1 MGELAEGQV
10 QTLSMRMT
18 TGLRGR
24 LEAIREMAS
33 LRRGGAPVT
42 TSEVAKGLLETAR
55 HEGLELL
62 ELQTKPTQSLLAIR
76 KKVEHGQL
84 LTLAEWMLVARYV
97 QVGTESFHKNPL
109 RPASWAGLL
118 EAFQA
123 LYGVRLTGPDQS
135 GVYLG
140 QLRGWSTSV
149 EGGTE
154 QELRHKIGHLLDQA
168 RAGQRVHPSIGRA
181 LYGVLAGE
189 QFPGVE
195 AIQEVL
201 TPYWPV
207 LWRVAARG
215 HYGQQKSAICE
226 QDRWEDDPERH
237 PGTRTPGHSEG
248 IPIFYE
254 GEYKLSFAQP
264 TDRDMVS
271 LLLSFPGDH
280 GPMYS
285 LWQYPKIAEFRAMLE
300 DLGPRAVDQ
309 HGNVRGDGLW
319 DGEAFFGYVVS
330 GSTAEGYWFRDGAI
344 SLGFPLVGWQQVRE
358 LFRKAWEHPEVARVW
373 TRLEQEYGEL

>member
-1 MGELAEGQV
+1 MSEVSEGQV

-18 TGLRGR
+18 AGLRGR
-24 LEAIREMAS
+24 LEAMREMAS

-62 ELQTKPTQSLLAIR
+62 ELQGKPTQSLLAIR

-84 LTLAEWMLVARYV
+84 LTLAECMLVARYV

-109 RPASWAGLL
+109 RPASWVGLL
-118 EAFQA
+118 EAFQV
-123 LYGVRLTGPDQS
+123 LYDIRLPGPDQS
-135 GVYLG
+135 GTYLG
-140 QLRGWSTSV
+140 QLAGWSTGV

-154 QELRHKIGHLLDQA
+154 QELGRKIGGLLDQA
-168 RAGQRVHPSIGRA
+168 RASKRIHPSIGRA

-189 QFPGVE
+189 RFTGVE
-195 AIQEVL
+195 AIQEAL

-207 LWRVAARG
+207 LWRIAARG
-215 HYGQQKSAICE
+215 HYGQQKTAICE
-226 QDRWEDDPERH
+226 EDRWEDDLGRH
-237 PGTRTPGHSEG
+237 RGTQAPGHNEG
-248 IPIFYE
+248 IPNFRE
-254 GEYKLSFAQP
+254 GEYMLSFAQP

-271 LLLSFPGDH
+271 LLLSLPGDH

-285 LWQYPKIAEFRAMLE
+285 MWQYPKIAEFRAMLE
-300 DLGPRAVDQ
+300 ELGPRAVDQ

-319 DGEAFFGYVVS
+319 DGEVFFGYVVS
-330 GSTAEGYWFRDGAI
+330 GSSAEGYWFRDGAI

-358 LFRKAWEHPEVARVW
+358 LFRRAWEHPEIARIW
-373 TRLEQEYGEL
+373 TLLEQEYGEL